1 MKKILFSILMICI
14 VTGMATGQLV
24 ENIRWGDQSS
34 YSSLPAN
41 SLRKWVE
48 ATDAIAL
55 SGGQL
60 TTDTAGTIYYV
71 DGNKALDTGDGL
83 TWATAKQ
90 LLSSA
95 MALSHANIAVSA
107 RRQWAGRNRI
117 YVKGDFITE
126 DLTKGA
132 QKTDVIGVGSLNQYK
147 KAGIM
152 GAHVIEAAATAHY
165 MGMRWFNFQFRDDG
179 AGGILFDIPIDQNGW
194 EFHGCDFQVNA
205 TDTIGLRLG
214 GCHDTKIIGCTFRA
228 NTSGVGFSTAAIQVL
243 QGAGALTNVNISG
256 NQISSGGIG
265 IDWNETANVNSW
277 ITDNYFFTTGMG
289 IDSED
294 VANLLVVGNRIK
306 TMTASADD
314 TSNDFNILY
323 AIDNI
328 VTGTDT
334 TIYIPSPAD
343 F

>member
-1 MKKILFSILMICI
+1 MKKILFSILMISI
-14 VTGMATGQLV
+14 VAGMAMSQLV

-117 YVKGDFITE
+117 YVKGDTITE
-126 DLTKGA
+126 DFTTGA
-132 QKTDVIGVGSLNQYK
+132 QKTDIIGVGNNNPYNMP
-147 KAGIM
+147 GIV
-152 GAHVIEAAATAHY
+152 GTWILDGVIAY
-165 MGMRWFNFQFRDDG
+165 PSMRFFNIQFYDDG
-179 AGGILFDIPIDQNGW
+179 AGGSLWDVTGIAGI
-194 EFHGCDFQVNA
+194 EFHGCLFQANA
-205 TDTIGLRLG
+205 TSAVGLELNNCG
-214 GCHDTKIIGCTFRA
+214 HAKI
-228 NTSGVGFSTAAIQVL
+228 VGNWFGSPDGQNFTTAAIQI
-243 QGAGALTNVNISG
+243 QNNATGAIDILIAG
-256 NQISSGGIG
+256 NRIHSNAIG
-265 IDWNETANVNSW
+265 IDWNEPTNVDCW
-277 ITDNYFFTTGMG
+277 IDSNRFFTATMC
-289 IDSED
+289 IDSDDATEIMVVD
-294 VANLLVVGNRIK
+294 NLMITLVEP
-306 TMTASADD
+306 ADN
-314 TSNDFNILY
+314 TSNDFNIAY
-323 AIDNI
+323 AVNNM
-328 VTGTDT
+328 VTGASTSL
-334 TIYIPSPAD
+334 YIPTFTD
-343 F
+343 D